1 MSTPL
6 HAGALRNILAFAHH
20 SWRKQL
26 TGGAS
31 YAKARLG
38 LNLPRVIIAL
48 GVCSGRD
55 LFLSVDKGLDV
66 KIKAESVSFRN
77 SAEVGTAAHF
87 SVTPWTEC
95 VQRWT
100 SRSSGW

>member
-1 MSTPL
+1 MEE
-6 HAGALRNILAFAHH
+6 AVN
-20 SWRKQL
+20 W
-26 TGGAS
+26 GAS

-38 LNLPRVIIAL
+38 LSLPRVTIAL
-48 GVCSGRD
+48 SVCLGHD
-55 LFLSVDKGLDV
+55 LLLSADKGLDV

-87 SVTPWTEC
+87 SVTQWTEC
-95 VQRWT
+95 VQKWT